1 MKPLIA
7 FALGLL
13 PFAALAAPAPVVPP
27 PPSIEGKY
35 VLLTSTTTSATG
47 KNRPGAFGTDGP
59 GSSAF
64 GPSGARRE
72 TVITKD
78 TIAIDGRTASWD
90 YRIDPTTK
98 PMSIDIT
105 ITPPRGKKTK
115 SLGIIEAVGDK
126 LTLAYAAEGAERPK
140 DFEDAEGVS
149 HFVFQ
154 KAPPPPRT
162 EYKIVVLKGGKEQET
177 EKELNAL
184 AKDGYEVMSTHATPT
199 PGDPTIHFVLKRT
212 VK

>member
-7 FALGLL
+7 FTLGLL

-35 VLLTSTTTSATG
+35 TLISSTSISATG
-47 KNRPGAFGTDGP
+47 KNRPNPFNEGP
-59 GSSAF
+59 GSGSF
-64 GPSGARRE
+64 GPSGSRRE

-78 TIAIDGRTASWD
+78 SIAIDGRTANWD

-105 ITPPRGKKTK
+105 ITPLRGKKSK
-115 SLGIIEAVGDK
+115 VLGIIETVGDK
-126 LTLAYAAEGAERPK
+126 LTIAYAADGAERPK
-140 DFEDAEGVS
+140 DFEDAEGIS

-154 KAPPPPRT
+154 KAPPPPRL
-162 EYKIVVLKGGKEQET
+162 EYKIVVLKGGKEQDA